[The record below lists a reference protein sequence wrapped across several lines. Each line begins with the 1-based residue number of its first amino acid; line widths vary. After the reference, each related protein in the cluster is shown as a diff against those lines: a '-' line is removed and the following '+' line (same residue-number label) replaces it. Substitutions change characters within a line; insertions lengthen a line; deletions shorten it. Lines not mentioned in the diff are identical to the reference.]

1 MRVPFVSG
9 SQSVPSAFFTKAVGR
24 RAASAHSVSSA
35 VAGSKREILK
45 PPSWATQRVPS
56 ASFRRWLGAASRGI
70 AHFLTFFSS
79 AEIRERTFSFADA
92 VQMVPSVSRIMFEA
106 S

>member
-1 MRVPFVSG
+1 LVSG
-9 SQSVPSAFFTKAVGR
+9 SQRVPLALFTNAVGR
-24 RAASAHSVSSA
+24 RAASAHSVSLA

-56 ASFRRWLGAASRGI
+56 DSFRRWLGAASRGI
-70 AHFLTFFSS
+70 AHFFTFFSS
-79 AEIRERTFSFADA
+79 AEIRARTFSLADA
-92 VQMVPSVSRIMFEA
+92 VQMVPSASRIMLEA